1 LRLVLQM
8 SAAPRQSTSFPTRR
22 SSDLATRRPPSTRR
36 YNACC
41 WAGCSPSASPRPR
54 SSMPFALPSPDVSRA
69 VLAQRLLVAAC
80 LLMMLGSSIYAVPP
94 LRPFHWGLALLALAF
109 CIDAPTRRSLLQ
121 SRVLPAA
128 VAVMLL
134 VCVQAL
140 WAHNVPRYAQ
150 YAVIFI
156 ISLSYALL

>member
-54 SSMPFALPSPDVSRA
+54 SSMLFALPTPDVSRA

-80 LLMMLGSSIYAVPP
+80 LLM
-94 LRPFHWGLALLALAF
+94 LRSEEH
-109 CIDAPTRRSLLQ
+109 TSELQ
-121 SRVLPAA
+121 SREN
-128 VAVMLL
+128 L
-134 VCVQAL
+134 VC
-140 WAHNVPRYAQ
+140 R
-150 YAVIFI
+150 
-156 ISLSYALL
+156 LLLENKK